1 MVSTKPK
8 LQLSEQHLYSIY
20 LPQQVFGMYDLKVT
34 YNITRKTMVQVSAKW
49 KTGKSRGKGIV
60 NRLKSSSQLCV
71 F

>member
-8 LQLSEQHLYSIY
+8 LQLSEQHLYSTYI
-20 LPQQVFGMYDLKVT
+20 PQQVFRMYDLKVT
-34 YNITRKTMVQVSAKW
+34 YNHKKDNGVSKSAKW

>member
-1 MVSTKPK
+1 MVSTKTK
-8 LQLSEQHLYSIY
+8 LQLSEQHLYSI
-20 LPQQVFGMYDLKVT
+20 PQQVFGMYDLKVT
-34 YNITRKTMVQVSAKW
+34 YNSTRKTMVEVSAKW